1 MARATTRCTLFL
13 HYQRGRR
20 GIFFFFFFILLF
32 FGSTLRLRWIFIESE
47 ISFLALASSSIIKR
61 KISSG
66 GREQIL
72 DAALPG
78 IPTGSCRIGVG
89 PIMLQSFATA
99 TQLSPRFS
107 CGISTK
113 TLVREEKTNPLK
125 SALPSSALPFRYASG
140 NLRWEI
146 SMDAQPVFLSFFPLE
161 FGKLGS
167 QLAFQI
173 QWKVRAQL
181 SVTAE
186 SCFCPFFRLLARVH
200 SIPFRLVCAG
210 RGRRG
215 SVCGVDRSISRM
227 KDRVNENKWY
237 FQRLFD
243 SDFFFFF
250 FFVSA
255 DSREY
260 SWMKTKITSSPFF
273 QS

>member
-47 ISFLALASSSIIKR
+47 ISFLAPAPSSIIKR

-78 IPTGSCRIGVG
+78 IPSGSCRIGVG

-140 NLRWEI
+140 NPRWEI
-146 SMDAQPVFLSFFPLE
+146 SMDAQRFPFLFLSFFPLE

-167 QLAFQI
+167 KLAF
-173 QWKVRAQL
+173 
-181 SVTAE
+181 
-186 SCFCPFFRLLARVH
+186 
-200 SIPFRLVCAG
+200 
-210 RGRRG
+210 
-215 SVCGVDRSISRM
+215 
-227 KDRVNENKWY
+227 
-237 FQRLFD
+237 
-243 SDFFFFF
+243 
-250 FFVSA
+250 
-255 DSREY
+255 
-260 SWMKTKITSSPFF
+260 
-273 QS
+273 

>member
-1 MARATTRCTLFL
+1 MEGKRIIVSLFL
-13 HYQRGRR
+13 SPSPLRINYSWNGRGTCYNAVYIVSPLSTWAQRNLLL
-20 GIFFFFFFILLF
+20 FFFILLF

-47 ISFLALASSSIIKR
+47 ISFLAPAPSSIIKR

-78 IPTGSCRIGVG
+78 IPSGSCRIGVG

-140 NLRWEI
+140 NPRWEI

-167 QLAFQI
+167 QLA
-173 QWKVRAQL
+173 RLSNPMESSCPTLRYSGELLL
-181 SVTAE
+181 SVFSIARTRPFHSVS
-186 SCFCPFFRLLARVH
+186 SCVCREGEERERVWGG
-200 SIPFRLVCAG
+200 SIHFE
-210 RGRRG
+210 
-215 SVCGVDRSISRM
+215 DERSCKR
-227 KDRVNENKWY
+227 K
-237 FQRLFD
+237 
-243 SDFFFFF
+243 
-250 FFVSA
+250 
-255 DSREY
+255 
-260 SWMKTKITSSPFF
+260 
-273 QS
+273 

>member
-47 ISFLALASSSIIKR
+47 ISFLAPALSSIIKR

-78 IPTGSCRIGVG
+78 IPSGSCRIGVG

-113 TLVREEKTNPLK
+113 TLVREEKAN
-125 SALPSSALPFRYASG
+125 
-140 NLRWEI
+140 
-146 SMDAQPVFLSFFPLE
+146 FF
-161 FGKLGS
+161 S
-167 QLAFQI
+167 
-173 QWKVRAQL
+173 
-181 SVTAE
+181 
-186 SCFCPFFRLLARVH
+186 
-200 SIPFRLVCAG
+200 
-210 RGRRG
+210 
-215 SVCGVDRSISRM
+215 
-227 KDRVNENKWY
+227 
-237 FQRLFD
+237 
-243 SDFFFFF
+243 FFFFL
-250 FFVSA
+250 A
-255 DSREY
+255 KKR
-260 SWMKTKITSSPFF
+260 IL
-273 QS
+273 